1 MCPAQVIVAEET
13 SNVSLQA
20 ALVENNQVIQAL
32 AANRANH
39 PFDIRTLP
47 RRARGRKHL
56 LDAHCFHL
64 IDEFFAEDA
73 IAIPQ

>member
-1 MCPAQVIVAEET
+1 
-13 SNVSLQA
+13 
-20 ALVENNQVIQAL
+20 VIQAL